1 MKKQIKLLA
10 ALIITPLISAA
21 YEAEWGNISADER
34 LDMLK
39 NALVDYT
46 LDQGVSVNATAWI
59 DQTGAMEESVY
70 LVSSMQLESL
80 RFSEYLNEFGF
91 PEMAI
96 VKVPE
101 GASEHVRACGSGSK
115 LKRRILVHP
124 ITVESSYNSSSRL
137 GEEVGT
143 SILQTIQRSAK
154 LKDSALI
161 ELQRKISES
170 PFVQYMTEAR
180 SEIPDINVRIKIIV
194 RQRDGFR
201 FGNQIFAEFR
211 PTKYDFYIE
220 LVAEESQEVFFSDG
234 TYLSVDTV
242 SSHYQMPT
250 LASDDKANVE
260 LFHATNALVD
270 RFSRILK
277 CRTVA
282 NLRLVDGFGER
293 RLNGGRDV
301 GVAKGQ
307 QFLLLPGSHQFSG
320 MGLKRATES
329 IALVEIEN
337 VSDVYSTVEALSG
350 RLPMYGSTGF
360 IAIPLDAVDFFK
372 NRS

>member
-1 MKKQIKLLA
+1 MKNQIKVLVALL
-10 ALIITPLISAA
+10 IMPLISAG

-34 LDMLK
+34 LNMLK

-70 LVSSMQLESL
+70 LISSMQLESL

-91 PEMAI
+91 PELA
-96 VKVPE
+96 VVQVPK

-115 LKRRILVHP
+115 LKKRILVHP

-137 GEEVGT
+137 GAEAGT
-143 SILQTIQRSAK
+143 LMLQTIERAAQLS
-154 LKDSALI
+154 DSALI
-161 ELQRKISES
+161 ELQRERSES
-170 PFVQYMTEAR
+170 SFFHYMTGAR
-180 SEIPDINVRIKIIV
+180 SEIPDIDVRIKIIV

-201 FGNQIFAEFR
+201 FGNQMFAEFG
-211 PTKYDFYIE
+211 PTNYDFYIK
-220 LVAEESQEVFFSDG
+220 LVAEENREVFFSDE
-234 TYLSVDTV
+234 TYLGVDSV

-250 LASDDKANVE
+250 LASNKKARAA
-260 LFHATNALVD
+260 LTLATSELVD

-277 CRTVA
+277 CRTVT

-293 RLNGGRDV
+293 RLNGGIDV
-301 GVAKGQ
+301 GVTKGQ
-307 QFLLLPGSHQFSG
+307 QFLLLPGSYQFSG

-329 IALVEIEN
+329 IALIEIEN

-350 RLPMYGSTGF
+350 KLPKYGSTGF